1 MKVLWACDRY
11 RLELAKEVE
20 DRKAKAA
27 REDIEGLF
35 KPQSTSGKA
44 TKGDKHRRDVNLDTF
59 IPPLKIV
66 PNDAQWPIS
75 EKNWENQMALISEDA
90 KKSAVI
96 ELLEADAHN
105 ELLCKRLR
113 ARWDAQS
120 AMIAY
125 CIGKFGTTVHGT
137 GKCETLTV
145 AQGNLKTRDKMSEPC
160 CRVDH
165 PGACATRD
173 ADVLNDVCAFADMIT
188 AFVRSLSDD
197 DRQYIMMTFRKGNVY
212 TFTLLIASTLLSGE
226 SMQVFLNFSAEGFEG
241 LATADSKYDGITMY
255 DLGAEGLRPMSL
267 IPKERLGPRLK
278 KPIPCWFSCAG
289 FARALAVQTK
299 TELKHWEPLIINV
312 IELAKGE
319 YNTVWADEEGNVM
332 TFPVAVSMKDP
343 AGVAAAK
350 AKAAAAAAAP
360 PKPSLKDKIKGLK
373 DDEEL
378 CDDLL
383 DELMELRLGVGKD
396 CDLAAAAARAAELV
410 AIANGKAMRAEQRL
424 EWRQKG
430 DLDKIKHDDEGL
442 ESSDSQCS
450 VSDEDLDLV
459 DLMHVKAAQRI
470 AEERVRAAR
479 SAKQKM
485 AQRNVEKAR
494 KLGVVPP
501 APASAG
507 GAGGG
512 AGAGGAGAGAGGD
525 GAPSP
530 SPGGAGGAHASPPP
544 APYIKDGWTHIPN
557 TTHGGEFVIQ
567 SGHCN
572 GVCGNPAHH
581 SGGQQCRIR
590 RTVVGERGRVAGL
603 ISLWHSKA
611 FSTSRDEHNSTAF
624 KRKLSTKAHQADRLA
639 ERMTVLNDASYVP
652 VLSTERP
659 QGSDPSLEPN
669 VVPS

>member
-1 MKVLWACDRY
+1 
-11 RLELAKEVE
+11 
-20 DRKAKAA
+20 
-27 REDIEGLF
+27 
-35 KPQSTSGKA
+35 
-44 TKGDKHRRDVNLDTF
+44 
-59 IPPLKIV
+59 
-66 PNDAQWPIS
+66 
-75 EKNWENQMALISEDA
+75 
-90 KKSAVI
+90 
-96 ELLEADAHN
+96 
-105 ELLCKRLR
+105 
-113 ARWDAQS
+113 
-120 AMIAY
+120 
-125 CIGKFGTTVHGT
+125 
-137 GKCETLTV
+137 
-145 AQGNLKTRDKMSEPC
+145 
-160 CRVDH
+160 
-165 PGACATRD
+165 
-173 ADVLNDVCAFADMIT
+173 
-188 AFVRSLSDD
+188 
-197 DRQYIMMTFRKGNVY
+197 
-212 TFTLLIASTLLSGE
+212 
-226 SMQVFLNFSAEGFEG
+226 
-241 LATADSKYDGITMY
+241 
-255 DLGAEGLRPMSL
+255 
-267 IPKERLGPRLK
+267 
-278 KPIPCWFSCAG
+278 
-289 FARALAVQTK
+289 
-299 TELKHWEPLIINV
+299 
-312 IELAKGE
+312 
-319 YNTVWADEEGNVM
+319 M

-624 KRKLSTKAHQADRLA
+624 KRKLSSAAHQADRLA